1 MAPDQ
6 GSAWIIVKADSY
18 ECVLSVN
25 SLRAFPNSH
34 IANLIE
40 LEVQRNPVTPSIRLD
55 CDPEVAKELV
65 AIVRHGSS
73 YVPPSDNPRLLQ
85 ALQHQADFYLGI
97 PVPGTRAS
105 SSNSL
110 QEYLLIPTS
119 TRGVQLLM
127 YSSGVRGWAVAPSC
141 SGPQLPQSS
150 VMYNGDVEHSYWLAS
165 TLHVADGSGKLPNCH
180 EGVSVMTTNI
190 HCMAARH
197 KTIS

>member
-34 IANLIE
+34 IANLVE

-105 SSNSL
+105 SCNSL
-110 QEYLLIPTS
+110 QEYLLIPSSTS
-119 TRGVQLLM
+119 NFQLLM
-127 YSSGVRGWAVAPSC
+127 YSSGVRGWAVAPGNSELDC
-141 SGPQLPQSS
+141 GKVQ
-150 VMYNGDVEHSYWLAS
+150 HSYWLAS